1 MTVDARGNSHKAA
14 GRPDGGQF
22 DRKAGQGSDD
32 DLDLDEADARLA
44 AAMPGMDADGR
55 RMLIEAA
62 MNAKASRRRVETLME
77 LKPTA
82 ARMPKIGAHDTTHD
96 IAAKFGRYML
106 SGLDDDQRA
115 EADARVASAYMRALE
130 LEPADTSGD
139 RLVEW
144 LKANKTKGSVTAGV
158 DKDGVLH
165 LLSTEPWAKGWRGQT
180 TAWMR
185 GDKSGTRR
193 TIRTVDVPTLVAA
206 SRLDV
211 DDDQLTAVL
220 MWRGKDDP
228 ADVEYLKSMR
238 EHGYHTPELDRRIAV
253 SDAIHGFRKALDARW
268 SLEESRA
275 ENRRFTDRHSAGV
288 FEDKIHCDTAHR
300 KAAADCRLAGRYAH
314 VELDDSVDLEGFA
327 RLDAEMEDL
336 RRRHCLPVIS
346 PDNSFRFRLCGRHRA
361 IGVYS
366 PVDHA
371 IAIDPRAP
379 RSGAHEMAHAFD
391 FEHGQLS
398 ASPEFRDILDRQRAA
413 LKNLDGIS
421 DSKRRYY
428 ATPTEVL
435 ARSAELYLL
444 WTGRGSSL
452 TSKSVDDLVA
462 FDPSVR
468 PLLDQRD
475 AIVAFF
481 DKVGLV
487 G

>member
-1 MTVDARGNSHKAA
+1 M
-14 GRPDGGQF
+14 
-22 DRKAGQGSDD
+22 
-32 DLDLDEADARLA
+32 
-44 AAMPGMDADGR
+44 
-55 RMLIEAA
+55 
-62 MNAKASRRRVETLME
+62 
-77 LKPTA
+77 
-82 ARMPKIGAHDTTHD
+82 
-96 IAAKFGRYML
+96 
-106 SGLDDDQRA
+106 
-115 EADARVASAYMRALE
+115 
-130 LEPADTSGD
+130 
-139 RLVEW
+139 
-144 LKANKTKGSVTAGV
+144 
-158 DKDGVLH
+158 
-165 LLSTEPWAKGWRGQT
+165 
-180 TAWMR
+180 
-185 GDKSGTRR
+185 
-193 TIRTVDVPTLVAA
+193 PTLVAA
-206 SRLDV
+206 SQLDV
-211 DDDQLTAVL
+211 DDDQPTAVL

-228 ADVEYLKSMR
+228 ADAEYLKSMR
-238 EHGYHTPELDRRIAV
+238 ERGYHTPELDRRIAV
-253 SDAIHGFRKALDARW
+253 SDAIHGFRRALDARW

-275 ENRRFTDRHSAGV
+275 ENRRFTDRHSAAV

-336 RRRHCLPVIS
+336 RRRHCLPVIN

>member
-1 MTVDARGNSHKAA
+1 MTTDANGRRHRAA

-22 DRKAGQGSDD
+22 DHKAGSASDD

-96 IAAKFGRYML
+96 IAAKLGRYML
-106 SGLDDDQRA
+106 SGLDDAQRA

-158 DKDGVLH
+158 DNDGVLH

-211 DDDQLTAVL
+211 DDDRLTAVL
-220 MWRGKDDP
+220 
-228 ADVEYLKSMR
+228 
-238 EHGYHTPELDRRIAV
+238 I
-253 SDAIHGFRKALDARW
+253 
-268 SLEESRA
+268 
-275 ENRRFTDRHSAGV
+275 
-288 FEDKIHCDTAHR
+288 
-300 KAAADCRLAGRYAH
+300 
-314 VELDDSVDLEGFA
+314 
-327 RLDAEMEDL
+327 
-336 RRRHCLPVIS
+336 
-346 PDNSFRFRLCGRHRA
+346 
-361 IGVYS
+361 
-366 PVDHA
+366 
-371 IAIDPRAP
+371 
-379 RSGAHEMAHAFD
+379 
-391 FEHGQLS
+391 
-398 ASPEFRDILDRQRAA
+398 
-413 LKNLDGIS
+413 
-421 DSKRRYY
+421 
-428 ATPTEVL
+428 
-435 ARSAELYLL
+435 
-444 WTGRGSSL
+444 
-452 TSKSVDDLVA
+452 
-462 FDPSVR
+462 
-468 PLLDQRD
+468 
-475 AIVAFF
+475 
-481 DKVGLV
+481 
-487 G
+487 

>member
-14 GRPDGGQF
+14 GRPDGGRF

-96 IAAKFGRYML
+96 IAAKLGRYML

-238 EHGYHTPELDRRIAV
+238 ERGYHTPELDRRIAV
-253 SDAIHGFRKALDARW
+253 SDAIHGFRRALDARW

-314 VELDDSVDLEGFA
+314 VELDDSVDLEEFA

-336 RRRHCLPVIS
+336 RRRHCLPVIN

-361 IGVYS
+361 IG
-366 PVDHA
+366 P
-371 IAIDPRAP
+371 P
-379 RSGAHEMAHAFD
+379 
-391 FEHGQLS
+391 
-398 ASPEFRDILDRQRAA
+398 
-413 LKNLDGIS
+413 
-421 DSKRRYY
+421 
-428 ATPTEVL
+428 
-435 ARSAELYLL
+435 
-444 WTGRGSSL
+444 
-452 TSKSVDDLVA
+452 
-462 FDPSVR
+462 
-468 PLLDQRD
+468 
-475 AIVAFF
+475 
-481 DKVGLV
+481 
-487 G
+487 